1 VTVPESPEV
10 ANQPAYDAARRTLER
25 MAEDA
30 GVPLGEVLP
39 EWAETEPASMDA
51 RLID

>member
-1 VTVPESPEV
+1 MTVPESPEV

-30 GVPLGEVLP
+30 GVPLTEVLP
-39 EWAETEPASMDA
+39 EWADTDPASLDA
-51 RLID
+51 RLTD